1 MDCKRYK
8 ENLAAAALGA
18 LEPRR
23 EAEFSAHLAACA
35 ACRAALDDE
44 RRLLHIIDRG
54 VAASVA
60 AEPSAEF
67 VTRVRRRLD
76 QEPLP
81 THSWFV
87 GWVPAAAGA
96 LAVLVLAALWLAR
109 RPPVLPGTAEPPRSA
124 EGRQRPSREEPSPA
138 GKTPGGARSALP
150 VEQAATPRG
159 QGSAIHLKRQVGA
172 RTARPEVLVPPG
184 QRAAVLQF
192 YEAVGS
198 GRVDTAL
205 LLVPPPPLKPPKLEI
220 APLEMA
226 KIDLD
231 SDRKE

>member
-8 ENLAAAALGA
+8 KDLAAAALGA

-23 EAEFSAHLAACA
+23 EAEFAAHLASCA
-35 ACRAALDDE
+35 ACRAALGDE

-67 VTRVRRRLD
+67 AARVRRRLD
-76 QEPLP
+76 QEPVP
-81 THSWFV
+81 AHSWFAR
-87 GWVPAAAGA
+87 WVPAAAGA
-96 LAVLVLAALWLAR
+96 LAVLALVALWLAR
-109 RPPVLPGTAEPPRSA
+109 RPPVLPGTAEPPRTA
-124 EGRQRPSREEPSPA
+124 GGQQRPSREEPAPA
-138 GKTPGGARSALP
+138 ELP

-159 QGSAIHLKRQVGA
+159 KGSAIHLKRHVA
-172 RTARPEVLVPPG
+172 VRTARPEVLVLPG

-198 GRVDTAL
+198 GRVDTAS
-205 LLVPPPPLKPPKLEI
+205 LLVPPLPLAPAKLEI
-220 APLEMA
+220 LPLEVA
-226 KIDLD
+226 KLDLD
-231 SDRKE
+231 LDRKE